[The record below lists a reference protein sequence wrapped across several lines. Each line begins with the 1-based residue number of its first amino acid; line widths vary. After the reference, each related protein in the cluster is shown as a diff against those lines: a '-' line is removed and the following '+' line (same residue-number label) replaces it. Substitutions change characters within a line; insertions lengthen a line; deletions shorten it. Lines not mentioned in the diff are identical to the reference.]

1 MNDCESILLIKR
13 PFGFPTRFWRE
24 SPKKSCDSRIK
35 LFVKYKSHAIT
46 AACIT
51 FLEELGKWAVLRGPE
66 PESLVRGMKLE
77 GAALSAQKG

>member
-1 MNDCESILLIKR
+1 M
-13 PFGFPTRFWRE
+13 
-24 SPKKSCDSRIK
+24 
-35 LFVKYKSHAIT
+35 SHAIT

-77 GAALSAQKG
+77 GAALSAQKGWRVEVELVSLL